1 MPTRYRSPL
10 GQINGFCRVGHS
22 SSVGTSFLDV
32 LQRQLLQQ
40 LVMWRLLTNKLARQL
55 KTRPVK
61 LQFWPLTGSL
71 RIIGFLDASY
81 RNNEDGS
88 SQRGMTVSSAKLREH
103 SAKDGISYGSIANYE
118 SQKIKRTVLST
129 TVAEL
134 YSFMKC
140 FVSCQFFRGLWMDMS
155 SEVAEIHMR
164 TDAKNLVTTART
176 IPLPEQKR
184 NNSHDFHVA
193 KWNLFRKYS
202 WPCSHFNSELFSR
215 KLDDVI
221 DEGRQFDHSSENSE
235 VIGSWRSSKLQDSH
249 VAQGILVY
257 MV

>member
-1 MPTRYRSPL
+1 MHARYRSPL

-22 SSVGTSFLDV
+22 SSVGTSFPDV

-40 LVMWRLLTNKLARQL
+40 LVMWRLLKNKLARQL

-71 RIIGFLDASY
+71 RIIGFLDSSY
-81 RNNEDGS
+81 RNNEDVS
-88 SQRGMTVSSAKLREH
+88 SQRGMTVSSAELREH
-103 SAKDGISYGSIANYE
+103 SAKDLISYGSIVNYE

-140 FVSCQFFRGLWMDMS
+140 FLSCQFFRRLWMDMS

-202 WPCSHFNSELFSR
+202 WLCSHFNSELLGR

-221 DEGRQFDHSSENSE
+221 DEGRQFDHSSANSE

-249 VAQGILVY
+249 VAKCILVY